1 MIDTILTSIF
11 GSNSTTSNSA
21 SAGNMLAI
29 LGVALVLGLLISTV
43 QMKANRNKPTS
54 QSFALTL
61 VMLPAVISIII
72 MLVGT
77 NIASA
82 FSLAGAFSIIRFRS
96 APGDPKDITYILF
109 SMAVGL
115 ACGMGFILQ
124 AFIVA
129 LVLCGI
135 MAVLELLKFGY
146 PKATAKILKITTP
159 ENLDYQNAF
168 EGVMKKYTLS
178 NNLNKVKTADLG
190 SLYVLEYSITM
201 KDELNEKNFID
212 ELRCRNGNLNITLIL
227 NTQTGE
233 F

>member
-1 MIDTILTSIF
+1 MLDSIF
-11 GSNSTTSNSA
+11 TTGGTTSTA
-21 SAGNMLAI
+21 TSAGNLI
-29 LGVALVLGLLISTV
+29 LTLGIALVLGILISIV
-43 QMKANRNKPTS
+43 HMKTNKNRMTS

-96 APGDPKDITYILF
+96 APGDPKDIAYVLF

-115 ACGMGFILQ
+115 ASGMGFILQ

-129 LVLCGI
+129 FILCGV
-135 MAVLELLKFGY
+135 MATLELLRFGNT
-146 PKATAKILKITTP
+146 KATAKLLKITIP

-178 NNLNKVKTADLG
+178 YNLNKVKTADLG
-190 SLYVLEYSITM
+190 SLYELEYSIAM
-201 KDELNEKNFID
+201 KVELNEKDFID
-212 ELRCRNGNLNITLIL
+212 ELRCRNGNLNITLVL
-227 NTQTGE
+227 NSQPCE